1 MSSLHSPGGLRH
13 PIPMLAPGDVVA
25 DGSPSRVLH
34 RDALPLGPLPERRL
48 LVLGQSKSH
57 SHAGNGIS
65 LIPPWRRREEYSSTS
80 RTSAPGTG
88 R

>member
-1 MSSLHSPGGLRH
+1 MGSLHSLGGLRH

-34 RDALPLGPLPERRL
+34 RDALPLCSLPERGL

-57 SHAGNGIS
+57 SHAGYGIT
-65 LIPPWRRREEYSSTS
+65 LIPPDAGAMHELD
-80 RTSAPGTG
+80 SAV
-88 R
+88 